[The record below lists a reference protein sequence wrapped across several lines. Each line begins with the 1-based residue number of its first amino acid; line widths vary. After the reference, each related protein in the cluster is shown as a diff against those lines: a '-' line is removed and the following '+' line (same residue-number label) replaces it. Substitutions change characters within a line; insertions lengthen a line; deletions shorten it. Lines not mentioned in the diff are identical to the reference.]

1 MLKHSLKFKSLL
13 KKWRIG
19 NLIARYSFLL
29 WIGETIVF
37 WIIEG
42 WHWKATN
49 PVETMLDKITT
60 IGLVLGITILAFVA
74 DGLKALIE
82 KEVWET
88 STQ

>member
-1 MLKHSLKFKSLL
+1 M
-13 KKWRIG
+13 
-19 NLIARYSFLL
+19 
-29 WIGETIVF
+29 F